1 MNDFAHDIAVISGS
15 PAVRAILDRL
25 CALTG
30 MGFAA
35 VARVT
40 EHRWIACQVLDKIAF
55 GMEPGGELQVKT
67 TICDEIRDHGRAV
80 YIDSVQDEPMWRT
93 HPTPVLYGFQ
103 SYVSVPVY
111 RPDGSFF
118 GTLCAIDP
126 EPHVVNTPETVA
138 AIEALARE
146 VMACIDNEQAAA

>member
-1 MNDFAHDIAVISGS
+1 MSDFARDISVVSGS
-15 PAVRAILDRL
+15 AAVRVLLNRL
-25 CALTG
+25 CAITG

-35 VARVT
+35 VARVS
-40 EHRWIACQVLDKIAF
+40 EHRWIACQVLDRIAF

-126 EPHVVNTPETVA
+126 EPHVVNTPETVSE
-138 AIEALARE
+138 IEALARE
-146 VMACIDNEQAAA
+146 IMTCLENERKSA